1 MSQGGLN
8 LDAFVSQIGEFAG
21 VLGHAEGTECQD
33 WNSEAV
39 DRAFG
44 WADYVQ
50 GSAALLADDCE
61 AAAVDRWLATQQAQ
75 HWPSSQASASTAAA
89 AAPASR
95 LLTVGAL
102 SGRDGAGGARGLLLR
117 TLALNPTAPNAV
129 AQAALQRAL
138 GAPPPG
144 REEAEAAEA
153 AEELAVA
160 ALLPAVRRQAQ
171 LRLTQAAL
179 LEPRLAPPAQQ
190 ADPQWSAAAA
200 VAALAAGSEGRP
212 LPAGEAVTARAV
224 AMAMAR
230 LAERV
235 PRHEMEGFF
244 GQPRLFECYP
254 LALEACCWLG
264 RAAREPRLDPS
275 PLLAGVLLAR
285 LRGAACRGAGRRG
298 RRRESRRRR

>member
-129 AQAALQRAL
+129 TQAALQRAL

-153 AEELAVA
+153 QSVLRAKESKAGLRTATSAEYATSPATSSPTARSPRESARRSGLRLPLATSAASATSRGTGSSSASCAGTTTPRPRCRRSRRAPAAAEE
-160 ALLPAVRRQAQ
+160 
-171 LRLTQAAL
+171 
-179 LEPRLAPPAQQ
+179 
-190 ADPQWSAAAA
+190 AA
-200 VAALAAGSEGRP
+200 VAAMAAGR
-212 LPAGEAVTARAV
+212 EAAN
-224 AMAMAR
+224 M
-230 LAERV
+230 
-235 PRHEMEGFF
+235 
-244 GQPRLFECYP
+244 
-254 LALEACCWLG
+254 
-264 RAAREPRLDPS
+264 
-275 PLLAGVLLAR
+275 
-285 LRGAACRGAGRRG
+285 RRD
-298 RRRESRRRR
+298 RCASRR